1 MELLREL
8 GYVSEADAA
17 MALGVQVSTL
27 RNWRL
32 KGHGPKFAKP
42 SGETIVYSIETLR
55 DWIEANTVD
64 PREAFAPTLADA
76 APARGRGRPRKQLPV
91 SDLA

>member
-8 GYVSEADAA
+8 GYVPEADAA

-32 KGHGPKFAKP
+32 KGHGPKFSKP
-42 SGETIVYSIETLR
+42 SGETVVYSVAILR
-55 DWIEANTVD
+55 DWIERNTVD
-64 PREAFAPTLADA
+64 PSEVATQLTLADA
-76 APARGRGRPRKQLPV
+76 CPSRGRGRPRKAV
-91 SDLA
+91 AA